1 MIADKKVY
9 TVIGLMSGTSLD
21 GIDAALIKT
30 DGVDY
35 VEPIDFI
42 TEPYDEG
49 LRNELRACLGKRSD
63 ADGAVKRA
71 TEKMTRAHVEIV
83 KKLLVKAG
91 VKSSD
96 IDLIG
101 FHGQTIFHDPDN
113 RFTWQIGDGE
123 MLARETDINVVNDF
137 RSADVAA
144 GGEGAPFLPLYH
156 RARAAKQDKP
166 IAILNLGGVGNIT
179 WLGTGDSDDNIL
191 AFDTGPANAMIDDFV
206 KLRTGQNFDEGGK
219 LADKGWVEDNIIAT
233 WMDHEFFRRK
243 PPKSLDRNVWSIDDV
258 AHLSDEDGVATLT
271 LFTVEAVCDA
281 LRYMSQQPKAWYV
294 TGGGRKNPTLM
305 AWLTNVLKTPVEPVE
320 ALSWNGDAL
329 EAEGFA
335 YLAVRSLNGL
345 PLSLPQTTKVP
356 KAVTGGVL
364 HTAPTRAS
372 DAA

>member
-1 MIADKKVY
+1 MNKEKVY

-30 DGVDY
+30 DGANY

-49 LRNELRACLGKRSD
+49 LREELRACLGKRTDS
-63 ADGAVKRA
+63 DGAVKRA
-71 TEKMTRAHVEIV
+71 TEKMTLAHAEIV
-83 KKLLVKAG
+83 KKLLAKTNIKAAD
-91 VKSSD
+91 V
-96 IDLIG
+96 DLIG

-123 MLARETDINVVNDF
+123 LLACETDINVVNDF

-166 IAILNLGGVGNIT
+166 IAILNLGGVGNVT
-179 WLGTGDSDDNIL
+179 WLGAGDGDDNIL

-206 KLRTGQNFDEGGK
+206 KLRTGQDFDEGGK
-219 LADKGWVEDNIIAT
+219 LADKGWAEDNIIGT

-258 AHLSDEDGVATLT
+258 AHLSDEDGVATLA

-281 LRYMSQQPKAWYV
+281 LRYMPQQPKAWYV

-305 AWLTNVLKTPVEPVE
+305 GWLANVLKIPVEPVE
-320 ALSWNGDAL
+320 ALGWNGDAL

-335 YLAVRSLNGL
+335 YLAVRSVNGL
-345 PLSLPQTTKVP
+345 PLSLPQTTNVEKP
-356 KAVTGGVL
+356 VTGGVL
-364 HTAPTRAS
+364 HTAPTRTS